1 MNDEQ
6 IVQILAKEDEEF
18 KQLADEHRLLDLQVA
33 GLSGKHYLSTEEEIE
48 KKRIQKLKLLKKDRM
63 EELII
68 RYRKSHSHSTN

>member
-6 IVQILAKEDEEF
+6 IVEILSKENEEF
-18 KQLADEHRLLDLQVA
+18 RKLANEHRLLDLQVA
-33 GLSGKHYLSTEEEIE
+33 GLAGKHYLNTEEEIE

-68 RYRKSHSHSTN
+68 RYRKSHSVN